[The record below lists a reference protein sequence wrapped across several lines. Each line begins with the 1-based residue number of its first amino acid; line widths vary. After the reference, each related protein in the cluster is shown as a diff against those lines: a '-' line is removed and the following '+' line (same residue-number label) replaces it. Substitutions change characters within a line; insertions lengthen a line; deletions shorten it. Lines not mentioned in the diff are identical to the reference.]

1 MHIKTTA
8 VPKTERELIDLKLF
22 VDDKNSFFSLMIKLL
37 RIII

>member
-22 VDDKNSFFSLMIKLL
+22 VDDKDRIL
-37 RIII
+37 RNLA